1 MPVHGVIG
9 PERHCS
15 TDAARA
21 ALHDSMETIVDIMQ
35 KLG

>member
-1 MPVHGVIG
+1 MVLSAQGSIA
-9 PERHCS
+9 RRAQLCS
-15 TDAARA
+15 